1 MKSVEKSIQPETVAD
16 MTGMVVWKIV
26 KTPAARKIVMSIVH
40 AALQDWS
47 GDSKLK
53 MRMSA
58 NVEKIFNEVLSAK
71 SKTDD
76 ILTGDVDYAE
86 ILRPGFREII
96 ENIDFGELKEAL
108 DCSQDD
114 ITAVVKMANE
124 EMWRYP
130 AKVVCLLS
138 MLPTVANTAVS
149 AVKETLTPI
158 NNLAP
163 DLLADVVLSL
173 ADEIDGKEIGLL
185 INELSEFVRKVHT
198 GSALLGEPGKPQ
210 SANTLSRLTRET
222 MCAID
227 INLLLKTKNSLA
239 EIKEMALQSFIDL
252 LEQSPELS
260 REFFQSH
267 FVSMIASIR
276 KWSRKADAFERLFTD
291 EDIAREFAKGMS
303 EIDAQEIAGTISRLC
318 GMLNRVRATTP
329 GIIRNTLSQTIN
341 SIDAVEV
348 GETVQWFT
356 HDVVESL
363 KPVAT
368 EVLPPLIRGLADLL
382 RPNSSGIPAEIAD
395 ALDYLKNATNSKE
408 AAV

>member
-1 MKSVEKSIQPETVAD
+1 MECVEKAVQPDTVAD
-16 MTGMVVWKIV
+16 MTGMVVWKVV
-26 KTPAARKIVMSIVH
+26 KTPAARKLVMSIVH
-40 AALQDWS
+40 AALKDWS

-58 NVEKIFNEVLSAK
+58 NVEKIFNEVLSTKDKAENN
-71 SKTDD
+71 
-76 ILTGDVDYAE
+76 LAGDTSYAE

-114 ITAVVKMANE
+114 ITAVVKMVNE

-138 MLPTVANTAVS
+138 LLPTVANTTLS

-163 DLLADVVLSL
+163 DLLGDVVLSL
-173 ADEIDGKEIGLL
+173 VDEIEGKKIGLL
-185 INELSEFVRKVHT
+185 VNELCELVRKIHT
-198 GSALLGEPGKPQ
+198 GSVLLGEPGKPQ
-210 SANTLSRLTRET
+210 SANTLSHFMSDT
-222 MCAID
+222 MSTMD
-227 INLLLKTKNSLA
+227 INLLLKAKASLG
-239 EIKEMALQSFIDL
+239 EIKEMALQNLIDL

-267 FVSMIASIR
+267 FVSLITSIR
-276 KWSRKADAFERLFTD
+276 KWSRKADAFERLFSD

-341 SIDAVEV
+341 SVDAVEV

-356 HDVVESL
+356 EDVVESL

-382 RPNSSGIPAEIAD
+382 RPNSSGIPTEIAD
-395 ALDYLKNATNSKE
+395 ALEYLKNAINSKE
-408 AAV
+408 TAV